1 MAKYLTDRAAGAIK
15 DRGDY
20 KIKMTKKD
28 GAKSNNYK
36 KINISSA
43 CFTAFRILNAR

>member
-20 KIKMTKKD
+20 KIKMTKKE
-28 GAKSNNYK
+28 
-36 KINISSA
+36 
-43 CFTAFRILNAR
+43 